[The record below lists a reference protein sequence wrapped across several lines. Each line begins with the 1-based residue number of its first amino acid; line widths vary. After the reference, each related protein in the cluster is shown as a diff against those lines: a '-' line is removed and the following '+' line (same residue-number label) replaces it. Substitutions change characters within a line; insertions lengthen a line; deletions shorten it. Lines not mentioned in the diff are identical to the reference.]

1 MGAAGGELDALIGQ
15 YPAEVNLQRLSRD
28 FGTPHPVMAQNYACE
43 LLNMQPFPAFGG
55 NSSRLL
61 GESWDSTN
69 LYWAR
74 LADEKGY
81 SPVMLNRLVP
91 ELTRH
96 MVANIFATDI
106 EDWLALMRAMKET
119 GEEFRQGKIVLPQ
132 VTEAA
137 SSNQEAGVLPEQ
149 SPAASAPGGP
159 QINGIQDKQWQSDIY
174 SSIPICSCVSFL
186 GGRLTGA
193 QDDSTN
199 IRVNVDL
206 VQLNVAVTDSKGNYI
221 SGLGPENFAITEDK
235 IPERI
240 ATFEEGNEP
249 ARQVFS
255 QRRTRLPAQPVA
267 PGPLGRES
275 KTATVVNAM
284 PPRKPIP
291 PGVGEDASTL
301 PAQVAGA
308 NVFVLFDT
316 SNYMYRGFVFAQD
329 AITDFVRS
337 LESANKVAFYSYSRD
352 LSRNSALTSDR
363 AQVLR
368 GVRSTVAGDDA
379 ALYNCLLLTVE
390 DAARYT
396 GRKVVVVF
404 SNGPDNASLVP
415 PEDVA
420 ELAQSTGTII
430 YMISTR
436 EAQLEPIST
445 AVFERMSKATGGKA
459 YFARSWSDE
468 KKAFAFIQED
478 LAHLYSLSYYPQPNP
493 SAGWRAITVKLV
505 GKDLQKY
512 HVRTRAGYRLQQAHA
527 AANNSAEL
535 EAERSVGVSKV
546 AKTAQESEA
555 RASAP
560 YWL

>member
-1 MGAAGGELDALIGQ
+1 
-15 YPAEVNLQRLSRD
+15 
-28 FGTPHPVMAQNYACE
+28 MAKRS
-43 LLNMQPFPAFGG
+43 LL
-55 NSSRLL
+55 LL
-61 GESWDSTN
+61 
-69 LYWAR
+69 
-74 LADEKGY
+74 
-81 SPVMLNRLVP
+81 
-91 ELTRH
+91 
-96 MVANIFATDI
+96 
-106 EDWLALMRAMKET
+106 
-119 GEEFRQGKIVLPQ
+119 
-132 VTEAA
+132 
-137 SSNQEAGVLPEQ
+137 
-149 SPAASAPGGP
+149 
-159 QINGIQDKQWQSDIY
+159 
-174 SSIPICSCVSFL
+174 PIAVGFLFL
-186 GGRLTGA
+186 GGRVTGA
-193 QDDSTN
+193 QDDTTN

-240 ATFEEGNEP
+240 ATFEEGNEG
-249 ARQVFS
+249 ARQVL
-255 QRRTRLPAQPVA
+255 QPAPNAA
-267 PGPLGRES
+267 PGKPAAPGQ
-275 KTATVVNAM
+275 
-284 PPRKPIP
+284 PPAAKPKPAAVAAAVPAEKGHAAGIGDDP
-291 PGVGEDASTL
+291 ATL
-301 PAQVAGA
+301 PSRVAGA

-379 ALYNCLLLTVE
+379 ALYNCLLMTVE

-459 YFARSWSDE
+459 YFARSWNDE

-493 SAGWRAITVKLV
+493 STGWRTITVKLV
-505 GKDLQKY
+505 GKDMQKY
-512 HVRTRAGYRLQQAHA
+512 HIRTRAGYRLQQAHA
-527 AANNSAEL
+527 AGTNSMEL
-535 EAERSVGVSKV
+535 VETQPVQK
-546 AKTAQESEA
+546 
-555 RASAP
+555 
-560 YWL
+560 